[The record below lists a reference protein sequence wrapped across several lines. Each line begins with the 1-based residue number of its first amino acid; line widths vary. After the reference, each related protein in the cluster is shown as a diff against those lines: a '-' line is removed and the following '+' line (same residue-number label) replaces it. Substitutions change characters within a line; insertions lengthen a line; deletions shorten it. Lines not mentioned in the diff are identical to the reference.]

1 MKKWIALM
9 LCLSLCLALGAC
21 GKEEEKKDN
30 PFAGVVQS
38 DLDFSGITTY
48 DDVTPATINFTIPEY
63 ELDFDIS
70 TIVISDNVIDFSA
83 IFTPVEVP
91 PIEIESFSVPDF
103 VEDSNENLTQEDAEK
118 LETMPAEEVVEIAEV
133 RANLLADLAAAF
145 RTAGLNVQVDENT
158 GVITLDSTILFAVD
172 QAQVSQEGAELLY
185 NFLLVY
191 TTVVYHER
199 YEGFVSEIIIEGH
212 TDSSGNYDY
221 NKALSQA
228 RAESVMNLCL
238 NEQAPIDAAIR
249 AKLAQSLTAVG
260 YSCDYPVLDA
270 NGNEDMAASRRVSF
284 RFLINV
290 D

>member
-48 DDVTPATINFTIPEY
+48 DDVTPATINFTIPEF
-63 ELDFDIS
+63 ELDLSNITVYDDVFE
-70 TIVISDNVIDFSA
+70 VHMNFA
-83 IFTPVEVP
+83 PVEVP
-91 PIEIESFSVPDF
+91 KIEIESFNVPDF
-103 VEDSNENLTQEDAEK
+103 VEESNENLTQEDAEK
-118 LETMPAEEVVEIAEV
+118 LETMPAEEVVEIAQV
-133 RANLLADLAAAF
+133 RANLLADLATAF
-145 RTAGLNVQVDENT
+145 EATGLDVQVDENT

-172 QAQVSQEGAELLY
+172 QAQVSQEGAELLS

-199 YEGFVSEIIIEGH
+199 YEGFVSEIVIEGH
-212 TDSSGNYDY
+212 TDSTGDY
-221 NKALSQA
+221 NYNKSLSQA
-228 RAESVMNLCL
+228 RAESVKSLCL
-238 NEQAPIDAAIR
+238 SEQLPIDAAVR
-249 AKLAQSLTAVG
+249 SKLAQALSAVG
-260 YSCDYPVLDA
+260 YACDYPVLDA
-270 NGNEDMAASRRVSF
+270 NGNEDLDASRRVSF